1 MTKDNPQED
10 EKEVVPDSEK
20 KRPVKKEMPFGKHF
34 QSRGITKEGSV
45 RGK

>member
-1 MTKDNPQED
+1 MTKDNPQEG
-10 EKEVVPDSEK
+10 EEEVAPDSEN
-20 KRPVKKEMPFGKHF
+20 KRPVKKAMPFGKHF